1 MRTALL
7 ARTAAAAMFL
17 LMLPEAISADGGKD
31 VVAFR
36 QSVMRLLDGHVNAIM
51 DVVRGRV
58 GFTDH
63 LVAHAVSI
71 EQLSTTLDGLFPA
84 TTGPDTLATSALQ
97 DVWSDRARFEEATRA
112 LQIEASELAAAA
124 RSGDQVAI
132 AAEFNS
138 LRRNGCDACHTS
150 FRRRPSQ

>member
-7 ARTAAAAMFL
+7 ARISAAAMFL
-17 LMLPEAISADGGKD
+17 LMLPAAVFADDGED

-51 DVVRGRV
+51 DVVRGQV
-58 GFTDH
+58 DFTDH

-71 EQLSTTLDGLFPA
+71 EQLSTTLDDLFPA
-84 TTGPDTLATSALQ
+84 ATGPDAFATGALQ
-97 DVWSDRARFEEATRA
+97 DIWSDRAAFEEAARA
-112 LQIEASELAAAA
+112 LQIEASRLSAAA
-124 RSGDQVAI
+124 RSGDQVAV

-138 LRRNGCDACHTS
+138 LRRNGCDACHAS